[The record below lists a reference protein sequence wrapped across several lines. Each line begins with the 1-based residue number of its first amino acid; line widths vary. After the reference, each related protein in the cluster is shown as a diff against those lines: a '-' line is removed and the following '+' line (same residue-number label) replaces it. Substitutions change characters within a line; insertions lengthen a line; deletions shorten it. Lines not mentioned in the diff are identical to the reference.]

1 MSDFFKK
8 SDLTRNEAED
18 IVSDTLNKC
27 DDGEL
32 YLEDSKSESILL
44 DDNKIK
50 NSSYSSDLGFGLRAI
65 SDEIVAYSHSNE
77 ISKNSLKQSSENLKS
92 TLKSVKGAY
101 DQMKVDTNLTV
112 AKNVDDYVDKSIYLA
127 SNKKINLE
135 LREILR
141 IKAKKNLFENE
152 KVIDEF
158 NDFFKKII

>member
-1 MSDFFKK
+1 MVVGTPTVTFPKK
-8 SDLTRNEAED
+8 
-18 IVSDTLNKC
+18 
-27 DDGEL
+27 
-32 YLEDSKSESILL
+32 LL
-44 DDNKIK
+44 R
-50 NSSYSSDLGFGLRAI
+50 SRM
-65 SDEIVAYSHSNE
+65 
-77 ISKNSLKQSSENLKS
+77 
-92 TLKSVKGAY
+92 VKGAY